1 MNKHDESSQPKRRR
15 WRRWGYWTFIG
26 SNVVGLIIIIPLMAA
41 VLPLLKIWWN
51 TRSDESLRKH
61 TQESSQVASTNSH
74 QISNGGKVVPTNSVS
89 HTESSLEALT
99 NQLGLVSNLDQD
111 GLDKII
117 ESQFGKKKRLDVN
130 PGQFDRDSA
139 VFHEIKR
146 TMETINGKKY
156 FCYELDLVDQ
166 NGNHKINV
174 DYVEKPDADY
184 ERSMATL
191 ALIKSNPQ
199 LQKIY
204 KAFSHV
210 LAEKA
215 SAANDAES
223 TSGVQEPALRLEKAP
238 AIEKK

>member
-1 MNKHDESSQPKRRR
+1 MNEHDESSQPKRRR

-26 SNVVGLIIIIPLMAA
+26 SNVVGLIIIIPLLAA

-61 TQESSQVASTNSH
+61 APESSQVPSANSH
-74 QISNGGKVVPTNSVS
+74 QISNSAKVVPASSVS
-89 HTESSLEALT
+89 QAEPGLEALT
-99 NQLGLVSNLDQD
+99 NKLGLVSNLDQE

-130 PGQFDRDSA
+130 PEQFDRDSA
-139 VFHEIKR
+139 VFHEINR

-166 NGNHKINV
+166 NGNHKINI
-174 DYVEKPDADY
+174 DYFEKPDVDY

-223 TSGVQEPALRLEKAP
+223 SSGVEKPALRLEKAP
-238 AIEKK
+238 ALEKK